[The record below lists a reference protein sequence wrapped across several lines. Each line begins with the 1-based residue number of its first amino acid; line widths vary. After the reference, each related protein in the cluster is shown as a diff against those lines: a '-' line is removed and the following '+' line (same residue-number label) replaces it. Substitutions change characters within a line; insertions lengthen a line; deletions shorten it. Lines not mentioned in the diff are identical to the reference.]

1 MAHASWVTALSW
13 ASFGSSLLLATG
25 CAEGSVR
32 LYAACAATLSALPD
46 ATADPSAGPADKVML
61 LVRVIAAP
69 DLRQVTCVDLRTQT
83 SSSTGGPPSAWVYT
97 ASSFMHCWDPVN
109 RESAFLSMLSNAE
122 CMGLQSPMSISG

>member
-32 LYAACAATLSALPD
+32 LHAAPAATLSALPD
-46 ATADPSAGPADKVML
+46 AMADPSAGPADKAML

-69 DLRQVTCVDLRTQT
+69 DLRQVTCMDLRTQI
-83 SSSTGGPPSAWVYT
+83 SSSTGGPLSAWVDT
-97 ASSFMHCWDPVN
+97 ASSFMHRWGAVIVRMC
-109 RESAFLSMLSNAE
+109 F
-122 CMGLQSPMSISG
+122 